1 MRIAIL
7 SDIHGNLEALTR
19 ALSIISESRID
30 NIVCLGDVVGYGANP
45 NECLELIRSHT
56 DHILLGNH
64 DEASVDLAM
73 TEYFN
78 PFARTAAEWTNAE
91 LTKENLDFISH
102 LRHRTTL
109 EGMLF
114 VHSSPF
120 EPAEWHYIISAADA
134 HENFPF
140 FTEPICFVGHSHVP
154 GVFCEDIWTK
164 EVERGKKFL
173 VNVGSIGQPR
183 DRDPRL
189 SFGIMDTDEWRYT
202 NVRSPYDVTTAS
214 EKIRNAG
221 LPRQL
226 AERLLEGK

>member
-1 MRIAIL
+1 
-7 SDIHGNLEALTR
+7 
-19 ALSIISESRID
+19 
-30 NIVCLGDVVGYGANP
+30 
-45 NECLELIRSHT
+45 
-56 DHILLGNH
+56 
-64 DEASVDLAM
+64 
-73 TEYFN
+73 
-78 PFARTAAEWTNAE
+78 
-91 LTKENLDFISH
+91 
-102 LRHRTTL
+102 
-109 EGMLF
+109 
-114 VHSSPF
+114 
-120 EPAEWHYIISAADA
+120 
-134 HENFPF
+134 
-140 FTEPICFVGHSHVP
+140 
-154 GVFCEDIWTK
+154 VFCEDIWTK